1 MTDKALTVR
10 VPEDFARRLA
20 VHRAVTGE
28 STNALV
34 LRLLEQYLDNEGRKA
49 VAAAAFD
56 KVDRQYRVAL
66 DKLA

>member
-1 MTDKALTVR
+1 LTVR
-10 VPEDFARRLA
+10 ISDDLARRLA
-20 VHRAVTGE
+20 IQRAVTGE

-34 LRLLEQYLDNEGRKA
+34 VRLVEAYLAGDGRKA

-56 KVDRQYRVAL
+56 KVDKQYRVAL

>member
-1 MTDKALTVR
+1 LTVR
-10 VPEDFARRLA
+10 ISDDLARRLA
-20 VHRAVTGE
+20 IQRAVTGE

-34 LRLLEQYLDNEGRKA
+34 VRLVEAYLADDGRKA

-56 KVDRQYRVAL
+56 KVDKQYRVAL